1 MILTLLDKQQMQALT
16 LWVKDMVQVRR
27 ELSFDGGIMRPVFV
41 QALMNTLS
49 QETRQKEQKK
59 VGESF
64 HDFLKTK
71 LKSQAQQEISN
82 EEFDSTLGMII
93 SACGIPLSYVIHKTD
108 WQFGA
113 DIPYDEAII
122 HAVSLEGDEFC

>member
-1 MILTLLDKQQMQALT
+1 
-16 LWVKDMVQVRR
+16 
-27 ELSFDGGIMRPVFV
+27 MRPVFV

-93 SACGIPLSYVIHKTD
+93 DYRCLRRSSELCYPQD
-108 WQFGA
+108 RM
-113 DIPYDEAII
+113 
-122 HAVSLEGDEFC
+122 AV